1 VIKNYNVKTPA
12 MALILSIDTAMA
24 KAGIAVS
31 KDGVVLSILENTEQ
45 KEHAAWL
52 NQAVQEIMQITG
64 YEMRDLKALA
74 VSAGPGSYTGLRV
87 GMAAAKGFCYALNIP
102 LIAEDTLKVMAFA
115 AKEQTPGEHLLCP
128 MIDARRMEVFTAL
141 YRHDMTPLLPSTAM
155 VIDENS
161 FSTWLADNKV
171 SFFGEGADKCKPL
184 ITAPSA
190 HFTKVNY
197 HAGYLADIAFL
208 RYLQGEFTGLAYSE
222 PAYTKEFYT
231 HTRK

>member
-1 VIKNYNVKTPA
+1 

-24 KAGIAVS
+24 KAGICLS
-31 KDGVVLSILENTEQ
+31 KDGVALSILENTEQ

-52 NQAVQEIMQITG
+52 HQAVQEIMQATG
-64 YEMRDLKALA
+64 HRPGDLQA
-74 VSAGPGSYTGLRV
+74 VAVTAGPGSYTGLRV

-115 AKEQTPGEHLLCP
+115 AKDQVPETDLLCP

-155 VIDENS
+155 VVDEKS
-161 FSTWLADNKV
+161 FSTWLPDNKV
-171 SFFGEGADKCKPL
+171 SFFGDGADKCKPI

-190 HFTKVNY
+190 HFVTVNY
-197 HAGYLADIAFL
+197 HAGYLGIIAFL
-208 RYLQGEFTGLAYSE
+208 RYLQGEFTGVAYSE

>member
-1 VIKNYNVKTPA
+1 

-24 KAGIAVS
+24 KAGVCLS
-31 KDGVVLSILENTEQ
+31 KNGEALAILENTEQ

-52 NQAVQEIMQITG
+52 HQAVEDLMQRTG
-64 YEMRDLKALA
+64 YTLCDLQA
-74 VSAGPGSYTGLRV
+74 VAVTAGPGSYTGLRV

-115 AKEQTPGEHLLCP
+115 AKDQTPGTHLLCP

-141 YRHDMTPLLPSTAM
+141 YGHDMTPLLPSTAM
-155 VIDENS
+155 IIDENS
-161 FSTWLADNKV
+161 FSTWLLDHKV
-171 SFFGEGADKCKPL
+171 SFFGEGADKCKPI
-184 ITAPSA
+184 ITRPGA
-190 HFTKVNY
+190 HFNKVNY
-197 HAGYLADIAFL
+197 HAGYLGIVAFL

>member
-1 VIKNYNVKTPA
+1 
-12 MALILSIDTAMA
+12 MALILSIDTAMS
-24 KAGIAVS
+24 KAGIALS
-31 KDGVVLSILENTEQ
+31 KNGEILAILENTEQ

-52 NQAVQEIMQITG
+52 HQAVQDILQTTG
-64 YEMRDLKALA
+64 YHMRDLQAVA

-102 LIAEDTLKVMAFA
+102 LIAEDTLRVMAFA
-115 AKEQTPGEHLLCP
+115 AKDQTPDTHLLCP

-141 YRHDMTPLLPSTAM
+141 YDHNMTQLLPSTAM
-155 VIDENS
+155 VIDGNS
-161 FSTWLADNKV
+161 FSKWLSEHNV
-171 SFFGEGADKCKPL
+171 SFFGEGADKCKPI

-190 HFTKVNY
+190 HFTMVNY
-197 HAGYLADIAFL
+197 HAGYLGFIAFL